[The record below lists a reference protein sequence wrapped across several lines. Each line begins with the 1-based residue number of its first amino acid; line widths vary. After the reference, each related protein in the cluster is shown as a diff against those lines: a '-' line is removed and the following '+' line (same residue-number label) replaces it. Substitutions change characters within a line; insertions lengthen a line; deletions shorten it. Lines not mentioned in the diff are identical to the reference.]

1 MVEEVEGTVGVNK
14 EVFYSL
20 FHVSFVGSSAM
31 GLNVAGEHGQGVPD
45 MKPTLDHKLPY
56 LL

>member
-1 MVEEVEGTVGVNK
+1 MVAEVEGK

-31 GLNVAGEHGQGVPD
+31 ALNVAGEHGQGFDREPVAQ
-45 MKPTLDHKLPY
+45 KLNGSF
-56 LL
+56 LI